1 MIRPAPI
8 YPPAILHIAA
18 IIPNRKSTCPLKRKI
33 QRDVIFV
40 VRLMTLACALAVL
53 MLSFANTVKAIIRK
67 VPVPGP

>member
-8 YPPAILHIAA
+8 YPPAIIAYSGDN
-18 IIPNRKSTCPLKRKI
+18 PNRKKHLSVEEKDTKR
-33 QRDVIFV
+33 RDICGQVNDFSLCV
-40 VRLMTLACALAVL
+40 AVL